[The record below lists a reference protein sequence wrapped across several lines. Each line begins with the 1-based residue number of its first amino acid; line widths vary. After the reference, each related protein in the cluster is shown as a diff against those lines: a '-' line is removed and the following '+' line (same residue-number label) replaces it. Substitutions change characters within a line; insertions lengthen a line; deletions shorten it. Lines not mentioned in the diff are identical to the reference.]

1 MIEARGI
8 EYRSIL
14 RGVDVECADRS
25 VTGIVGPNGAGKTTL
40 LKCLFGALTPTA
52 GRVRIDATDLNT
64 LSPRELARRVAV
76 VSQEPSFNDRL
87 SVAELV
93 SLGRLPHRDRRGR
106 GVEEVATALEKV
118 GLLGLAHRPLDQ
130 LSGGER
136 QRAMIARA
144 LAQRPRYLL
153 LDEPGNHLD
162 IHHQLDLFHIL
173 REFDGGAV
181 VVLHDLNHALD
192 YCDEVYVLA
201 SGRVAAAG
209 APREVLVPEVLEPIY
224 NVRVH
229 RAGNHVTFTREEQP

>member
-87 SVAELV
+87 SVDRAVWL
-93 SLGRLPHRDRRGR
+93 RL
-106 GVEEVATALEKV
+106 T
-118 GLLGLAHRPLDQ
+118 
-130 LSGGER
+130 
-136 QRAMIARA
+136 
-144 LAQRPRYLL
+144 
-153 LDEPGNHLD
+153 
-162 IHHQLDLFHIL
+162 
-173 REFDGGAV
+173 
-181 VVLHDLNHALD
+181 
-192 YCDEVYVLA
+192 
-201 SGRVAAAG
+201 
-209 APREVLVPEVLEPIY
+209 
-224 NVRVH
+224 
-229 RAGNHVTFTREEQP
+229 

>member
-14 RGVDVECADRS
+14 RGVDAQFADRG
-25 VTGIVGPNGAGKTTL
+25 VTGIIGPNGAGKTTL

-52 GRVRIDATDLNT
+52 GRVRIDATDLAT
-64 LSPRELARRVAV
+64 LSPRDLARSVAV
-76 VSQEPSFNDRL
+76 VSQEPSFNDRM

-106 GVEEVATALEKV
+106 GEEEIATALEKV
-118 GLLGLAHRPLDQ
+118 GLLGLAHRPIAQ

-136 QRAMIARA
+136 QRVMIARA

-162 IHHQLDLFHIL
+162 IHHQLDLFYIL
-173 REFDGGAV
+173 GEFDGGAV
-181 VVLHDLNHALD
+181 VVLHDLNQALA
-192 YCDEVYVLA
+192 YCDVVYVLDG
-201 SGRVAAAG
+201 GRVAAAG

-229 RAGNHVTFTREEQP
+229 RAGDLFAFTREEQQ